1 MAHPKLDNL
10 VKVDLLRTEAA
21 ARDEFDGLVASGLA
35 RLGDAKNASNS
46 LDGRFDLAYNAAHAL
61 SLAALRWHG
70 YRPNNKRYVVFQ
82 ALEHTLG
89 LPAKQWRVL
98 AEAHER
104 RNRTEYEG
112 AVGVEP
118 ELLAA
123 LVRVVDEVADSVR
136 ALDPP

>member
-1 MAHPKLDNL
+1 MTSEALNNL
-10 VKVDLLRTEAA
+10 ARVGTLKAEAPDRA
-21 ARDEFDGLVASGLA
+21 EFDGLRRSGEA
-35 RLGDAKNASNS
+35 RLNDAANPTLAPES
-46 LDGRFDLAYNAAHAL
+46 RFDLAYNAAHAL

-70 YRPNNKRYVVFQ
+70 YRSEKRFVVFQ